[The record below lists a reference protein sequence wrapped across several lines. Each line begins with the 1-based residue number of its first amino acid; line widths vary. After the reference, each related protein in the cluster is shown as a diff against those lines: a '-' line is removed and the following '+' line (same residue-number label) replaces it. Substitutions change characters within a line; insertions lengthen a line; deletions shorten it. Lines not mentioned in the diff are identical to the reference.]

1 MAKRKPAKKKAAS
14 PQKKQPA
21 KRKTPSRSPSLTTL
35 RRRIDRL
42 DREILKLINERATL
56 AHSIGKIKDAS
67 QRTVYAP
74 DREEEVLSR
83 AVELSDGPL
92 SEQCIRAIFR
102 EIISGSRAIEKML
115 RVAFLGPLYS
125 YSHLAAIHRFGQ
137 TVEFLPV
144 GTIGSVFEEV
154 HVGLADYGLV
164 PVENSTDGRIA
175 DTLDN
180 FIRYPVKISAEVQLR
195 IHHNLLGR
203 GARSEVKEVYSRPQ
217 ALSQCRGWLSTHL
230 PLARTI
236 EVTSTSTAAQVASEK
251 PGAAAIASLQAG
263 IHYGLDPIATNIE
276 DNQENLTRFAVI
288 SHQTAPRSGND
299 KTAIMF
305 QLEHRPG
312 TLADAMTIFKRG
324 RVNLSWIE
332 SFPIPD
338 SGGDYLFF
346 IELQGH
352 QRDVKV
358 KRAIASLGKKSVR
371 LDILGS
377 YAASA
382 PVS

>member
-1 MAKRKPAKKKAAS
+1 MAKRKPAKKKA
-14 PQKKQPA
+14 PPPKKKQPA
-21 KRKTPSRSPSLTTL
+21 KRKTLPRSPSLTML

-288 SHQTAPRSGND
+288 SHQSAPRSGND

-382 PVS
+382 PIS

>member
-1 MAKRKPAKKKAAS
+1 MAKRRPAKKKSS
-14 PQKKQPA
+14 PPRKKA
-21 KRKTPSRSPSLTTL
+21 PSQGKSQDRSPSLATL
-35 RRRIDRL
+35 RRQIDRL

-56 AHSIGKIKDAS
+56 AHGIGKIKDTAG
-67 QRTVYAP
+67 RTVYAP
-74 DREEEVLSR
+74 AREEEVLAR
-83 AVELSDGPL
+83 AVDLSAGPL

-180 FIRYPVKISAEVQLR
+180 FIRYPVKINAEVQLR

-203 GARSEVKEVYSRPQ
+203 GTRAEVKEVYSRPQ
-217 ALSQCRGWLSTHL
+217 ALSQCRRWLATHL

-236 EVTSTSTAAQVASEK
+236 EVTSTSTAAQVAGEK
-251 PGAAAIASLQAG
+251 PGAAAIASIQAG
-263 IHYGLDPIATNIE
+263 IHYGLDAIATNIE

-288 SHQTAPRSGND
+288 SHETAPRSGND

-312 TLADAMTIFKRG
+312 TLADAMAIFKRS

-352 QRDVKV
+352 QRDAKV

>member
-1 MAKRKPAKKKAAS
+1 MAKRRPAKKKSSS
-14 PQKKQPA
+14 PRKKAPPQG
-21 KRKTPSRSPSLTTL
+21 KSQDRSPSLTTL

-56 AHSIGKIKDAS
+56 AHGIGKIKDAAG
-67 QRTVYAP
+67 RTVYAP
-74 DREEEVLSR
+74 AREEEVLAR
-83 AVELSDGPL
+83 AVDLSAGPL

-180 FIRYPVKISAEVQLR
+180 FIRYPVKINAEVQLR

-203 GARSEVKEVYSRPQ
+203 GTRAEVKEVYSRPQ
-217 ALSQCRGWLSTHL
+217 ALSQCRRWLATHL

-236 EVTSTSTAAQVASEK
+236 EVTSTSTAAQVAGEK
-251 PGAAAIASLQAG
+251 PGAAAIASIQAG
-263 IHYGLDPIATNIE
+263 IHYGLDAIATNIE

-288 SHQTAPRSGND
+288 SHETAPRSGND

-312 TLADAMTIFKRG
+312 TLADAMAIFKRS

-352 QRDVKV
+352 QRDAKV

>member
-1 MAKRKPAKKKAAS
+1 MAKRKPAKKKA
-14 PQKKQPA
+14 PPPKKKQPA
-21 KRKTPSRSPSLTTL
+21 KRKTLPRSPSLTTF

-288 SHQTAPRSGND
+288 SHQSAPRSGND

-382 PVS
+382 PIS

>member
-1 MAKRKPAKKKAAS
+1 MAKRKPAKKKSLS
-14 PQKKQPA
+14 PKKKQPA

-288 SHQTAPRSGND
+288 SHQSAPRSGND

-382 PVS
+382 PIS

>member
-1 MAKRKPAKKKAAS
+1 MAKRRPAKKKSS
-14 PQKKQPA
+14 PPRKKA
-21 KRKTPSRSPSLTTL
+21 PSQGKSQDRPPSLATL
-35 RRRIDRL
+35 RRQIDRL

-56 AHSIGKIKDAS
+56 AHGIGKIKDTAG
-67 QRTVYAP
+67 RTVYAP
-74 DREEEVLSR
+74 AREEEVLAR
-83 AVELSDGPL
+83 AVDLSAGPL

-180 FIRYPVKISAEVQLR
+180 FIRYPVKINAEVQLR

-203 GARSEVKEVYSRPQ
+203 GTRAEVKEVYSRPQ
-217 ALSQCRGWLSTHL
+217 ALSQCRRWLATHL

-236 EVTSTSTAAQVASEK
+236 EVTSTSTAAQVAGEK
-251 PGAAAIASLQAG
+251 PGAAAIASIQAG
-263 IHYGLDPIATNIE
+263 IHYGLDAIATNIE

-288 SHQTAPRSGND
+288 SHETAPRSGND

-312 TLADAMTIFKRG
+312 TLADAMAIFKRS

-352 QRDVKV
+352 QRDAKV

>member
-1 MAKRKPAKKKAAS
+1 MLQLCEEGSHGQTPTREKKNHPRHEKKA
-14 PQKKQPA
+14 
-21 KRKTPSRSPSLTTL
+21 PSQGKSQDRSPSLATL

-56 AHSIGKIKDAS
+56 AHGIGKIKDAA
-67 QRTVYAP
+67 RDGPCTRRA
-74 DREEEVLSR
+74 REEEVLAR
-83 AVELSDGPL
+83 AVDLSAGPL

-180 FIRYPVKISAEVQLR
+180 FIRYPVKINAEVQLR

-203 GARSEVKEVYSRPQ
+203 GTRAEVKEVYSRPQ
-217 ALSQCRGWLSTHL
+217 ALSQCRRWLATPSAT
-230 PLARTI
+230 
-236 EVTSTSTAAQVASEK
+236 
-251 PGAAAIASLQAG
+251 GA
-263 IHYGLDPIATNIE
+263 HD
-276 DNQENLTRFAVI
+276 
-288 SHQTAPRSGND
+288 
-299 KTAIMF
+299 
-305 QLEHRPG
+305 
-312 TLADAMTIFKRG
+312 
-324 RVNLSWIE
+324 
-332 SFPIPD
+332 
-338 SGGDYLFF
+338 
-346 IELQGH
+346 
-352 QRDVKV
+352 
-358 KRAIASLGKKSVR
+358 
-371 LDILGS
+371 
-377 YAASA
+377 
-382 PVS
+382 

>member
-1 MAKRKPAKKKAAS
+1 MAKRREAKKKA
-14 PQKKQPA
+14 
-21 KRKTPSRSPSLTTL
+21 KTPRKKASGGSRSSARSPSLANL

-42 DREILKLINERATL
+42 DREILKCINERATL
-56 AHSIGKIKDAS
+56 AHSIGKIKDAAGG
-67 QRTVYAP
+67 TVYAP
-74 DREEEVLSR
+74 DREEEVLAR
-83 AVELSDGPL
+83 AVELSAGPL

-154 HVGLADYGLV
+154 HVGLADDALV
-164 PVENSTDGRIA
+164 RVENSTDCRIA

-180 FIRYPVKISAEVQLR
+180 FIRYPVKISAEAQRRL
-195 IHHNLLGR
+195 HHNLLGR
-203 GARSEVKEVYSRPQ
+203 GTRGEVKEVYSRPQ
-217 ALSQCRGWLSTHL
+217 ALSQCRRWLSTHL

-236 EVTSTSTAAQVASEK
+236 EVTSTSTAAQLASEK
-251 PGAAAIASLQAG
+251 PGAAAIASIQAG
-263 IHYGLDPIATNIE
+263 IQYSLDAIATNIE

-288 SHQTAPRSGND
+288 SHESSPRSGND

-312 TLADAMTIFKRG
+312 TLADAMAIFKRS

-332 SFPIPD
+332 SFPIPN
-338 SGGDYLFF
+338 SGRDYLFF

-352 QRDVKV
+352 HQDLKV
-358 KRAIASLGKKSVR
+358 KRAIASLGKKSLR

-377 YAASA
+377 FAASA